1 MSAVPPTYPVASTY
15 TEHLGGRLPGWLG
28 VAAVLALAGAGVL
41 LFIRGIAAVEAGR
54 GSAPALFILA
64 ALAETGATV
73 AALGLLVLQPN
84 QASVIIVLGSY
95 RGTISDAGF
104 WWVNPLAVAERRNVS
119 LRARNFITQSS
130 KVNDANGNPINIAAV
145 VVWQVQS
152 PARAV
157 FEVQDYE
164 NFVTLQSETAVRH
177 LARSYPYDSYGE
189 NTSTVTLTGDADA
202 VAQTLSEELHVRLAA
217 AGVRVIETRLTD
229 LSYAPEIAEVMLR
242 RQQATAV
249 VAARTR
255 IVEGAVGMVKLALQ
269 EIEDGG
275 IVELDDERKAT
286 MVSNLLTV
294 LTSEHA
300 TAPVV
305 NVGTLSR

>member
-1 MSAVPPTYPVASTY
+1 MQPTPVY
-15 TEHLGGRLPGWLG
+15 TERPAVKRTGWLG
-28 VAAVLALAGAGVL
+28 VLVVIVLGVL
-41 LFIRGIAAVEAGR
+41 GVAVFVRGVTMEAPSLIVLGVVL
-54 GSAPALFILA
+54 GGLA
-64 ALAETGATV
+64 AF

-84 QASVIIVLGSY
+84 QASVIIALGGY
-95 RGTISDAGF
+95 RGTVTEPGF
-104 WWVNPLAVAERRNVS
+104 WWVNPLALVERRFVS

-130 KVNDANGNPINIAAV
+130 KVNDANGNPINISTV
-145 VVWQVQS
+145 VVWQVSS

-177 LARSYPYDSYGE
+177 LARSYPYDAYGE
-189 NTSTVTLTGDADA
+189 SASTVTLTGDAEA
-202 VAQTLSEELHVRLAA
+202 VARTLHEELQARLDV

-255 IVEGAVGMVKLALQ
+255 IVEGAVGMVKLALEALEEGQ
-269 EIEDGG
+269 F
-275 IVELDDERKAT
+275 VELDEERKAT

>member
-1 MSAVPPTYPVASTY
+1 MQSPLPAPVPTY
-15 TEHLGGRLPGWLG
+15 TEHPGGRFPGWLG
-28 VAAVLALAGAGVL
+28 VAVVIALGALGVL
-41 LFIRGIAAVEAGR
+41 LFVRGVRAVDAG
-54 GSAPALFILA
+54 GGVPVALFVGA
-64 ALAETGATV
+64 ALAETLASV
-73 AALGLLVLQPN
+73 AAIGLLVLQPN
-84 QASVIIVLGSY
+84 QAAVLIVLGSY
-95 RGTISDAGF
+95 RGTIADPGF
-104 WWVNPLAVAERRNVS
+104 WWVNPLAIAERRRIS

-177 LARSYPYDSYGE
+177 LARSFPYDSYGE
-189 NTSTVTLTGDADA
+189 NASTVTLTGDAET
-202 VAQTLSEELHVRLAA
+202 VAETLSEELHARLAV

-255 IVEGAVGMVKLALQ
+255 IVEGAVGMVKLALAA
-269 EIEDGG
+269 IEEDG
-275 IVELDDERKAT
+275 IVELDDERRAT

>member
-1 MSAVPPTYPVASTY
+1 MQTPTTSPAYV
-15 TEHLGGRLPGWLG
+15 EHPAAKLPGALVVVTVIALG
-28 VAAVLALAGAGVL
+28 ALAIYIFIAGALADEVPWVLGAVVL
-41 LFIRGIAAVEAGR
+41 L
-54 GSAPALFILA
+54 LLA
-64 ALAETGATV
+64 AFLT
-73 AALGLLVLQPN
+73 LGLLVLQPN
-84 QASVIIVLGSY
+84 QANVVIVLGGY
-95 RGTISDAGF
+95 RGTISDPGF
-104 WWVNPLAVAERRNVS
+104 WWVNPLSLIERRLIS
-119 LRARNFITQSS
+119 LRARNFITQQS
-130 KVNDANGNPINIAAV
+130 KVNDANGNPINISAV
-145 VVWQVQS
+145 VVWQVDS
-152 PARAV
+152 PSRAV

-177 LARSYPYDSYGE
+177 LARSYPYDAYGE
-189 NTSTVTLTGDADA
+189 SGSAVTLTGDADA
-202 VAQTLSEELHVRLAA
+202 VAHTLAAELHDRLEV

-255 IVEGAVGMVKLALQ
+255 IVEGAVGMVKLALDAL
-269 EIEDGG
+269 EEGKF
-275 IVELDDERKAT
+275 VELDEDRKAT

-305 NVGTLSR
+305 NVGTLNR

>member
-1 MSAVPPTYPVASTY
+1 MQPMPTYLERPASKM
-15 TEHLGGRLPGWLG
+15 PGAFG
-28 VAAVLALAGAGVL
+28 VLVVLALGALAVFA
-41 LFIRGIAAVEAGR
+41 FIRGVIAADAGLA
-54 GSAPALFILA
+54 STPWLFIA
-64 ALAETGATV
+64 ALVLLLLGAV
-73 AALGLLVLQPN
+73 ATLGLLVLQPN
-84 QASVIIVLGSY
+84 QAAVVITLGSY
-95 RGTISDAGF
+95 RGTITDSGF
-104 WWVNPLAVAERRNVS
+104 WWINPLAIVERRMIS
-119 LRARNFITQSS
+119 QRARNFITQSS

-145 VVWQVQS
+145 VVWQVDS

-164 NFVTLQSETAVRH
+164 NFVVLQSETAVRH

-189 NTSTVTLTGDADA
+189 SGSVVTLTGDADD
-202 VAQTLSEELHVRLAA
+202 VAHTLSEELRDRLKV
-217 AGVRVIETRLTD
+217 AGVNVIETRLTD

-255 IVEGAVGMVKLALQ
+255 IVEGAVGMVKLALDA
-269 EIEDGG
+269 IEADGV
-275 IVELDDERKAT
+275 VELDDERKAT

-305 NVGTLSR
+305 NVGTLTR

>member
-1 MSAVPPTYPVASTY
+1 M
-15 TEHLGGRLPGWLG
+15 
-28 VAAVLALAGAGVL
+28 VLAVVAVL
-41 LFIRGIAAVEAGR
+41 LFIRGVTTE
-54 GSAPALFILA
+54 APAPFIGWAFAIL
-64 ALAETGATV
+64 GAV
-73 AALGLLVLQPN
+73 FAGAGLLVLQPN

-95 RGTISDAGF
+95 RGTMSESGF
-104 WWVNPLAVAERRNVS
+104 WWVNPLAVAERRRVS

-130 KVNDANGNPINIAAV
+130 KVNDANGNPINISAV

-177 LARSYPYDSYGE
+177 LARLYPYDSYGE
-189 NTSTVTLTGDADA
+189 NTSSVTLTGDAET
-202 VAQTLSEELHVRLAA
+202 VADTLSEELHARLEV

-255 IVEGAVGMVKLALQ
+255 IVEGAVGMVKLALA
-269 EIEDGG
+269 ELDEAGV
-275 IVELDDERKAT
+275 VELDEERKAT

>member
-1 MSAVPPTYPVASTY
+1 MQSPLSIPTPSY
-15 TEHLGGRLPGWLG
+15 TEHPAGRLPGWLG
-28 VAAVLALAGAGVL
+28 VGVVLVLGGLAVW
-41 LFIRGIAAVEAGR
+41 LFIRGVNGIEAG
-54 GSAPALFILA
+54 GAAPIASF
-64 ALAETGATV
+64 TGATLAV
-73 AALGLLVLQPN
+73 AFASVVALGLLVLQPN
-84 QASVIIVLGSY
+84 QASVIVVLGSY
-95 RGTISDAGF
+95 RGTISDSGF
-104 WWVNPLAVAERRNVS
+104 WWVNPLSVAERRPVS

-130 KVNDANGNPINIAAV
+130 KVNDANGNPINISAV

-177 LARSYPYDSYGE
+177 LARLYPYDTYGE
-189 NTSTVTLTGDADA
+189 NTSTITLTGDAET
-202 VAQTLSEELHVRLAA
+202 VAETLSEELHARLAV

-255 IVEGAVGMVKLALQ
+255 IVEGAVGMVKLALAA
-269 EIEDGG
+269 IEEDG
-275 IVELDDERKAT
+275 IVELDDERRAT

-305 NVGTLSR
+305 NVGTLNR